1 MRTLDELLYYC
12 EEPEPVGAILLTGE
26 WGCGKTYL
34 IDNDLKD
41 ALENKAHIIR
51 ISLFGIA
58 SIEGIHMA
66 VKQAWI
72 SEYNK
77 GKNWDAVA
85 KKVQKGKEIAGKLD
99 FLPEWFRGIATTD
112 WFSFVEIKNMIEE
125 KPVILVFDDLERC
138 CLETVD
144 ILGAINEYCENQ
156 KFHTIIIANQEKMRG
171 SKQITAVPVEVEIDT
186 VKNEDDNVFDVEMA
200 IITAEAYAKGNNFD
214 KHQFSYY
221 FNKMWK
227 GNIISPDIRVE
238 ESLVG
243 FRKLQELL
251 KEQKE
256 NLQKNEKV
264 FAVKHTEE
272 FIKYLNEIIEKLN
285 GNLLQAE

>member
-1 MRTLDELLYYC
+1 MQ
-12 EEPEPVGAILLTGE
+12 
-26 WGCGKTYL
+26 
-34 IDNDLKD
+34 
-41 ALENKAHIIR
+41 ENAMTAFTIC
-51 ISLFGIA
+51 
-58 SIEGIHMA
+58 
-66 VKQAWI
+66 Q
-72 SEYNK
+72 NK
-77 GKNWDAVA
+77 R
-85 KKVQKGKEIAGKLD
+85 
-99 FLPEWFRGIATTD
+99 F
-112 WFSFVEIKNMIEE
+112 
-125 KPVILVFDDLERC
+125 
-138 CLETVD
+138 
-144 ILGAINEYCENQ
+144 
-156 KFHTIIIANQEKMRG
+156 
-171 SKQITAVPVEVEIDT
+171 
-186 VKNEDDNVFDVEMA
+186 NVFDVEMA

-285 GNLLQAE
+285 ENLVQAE